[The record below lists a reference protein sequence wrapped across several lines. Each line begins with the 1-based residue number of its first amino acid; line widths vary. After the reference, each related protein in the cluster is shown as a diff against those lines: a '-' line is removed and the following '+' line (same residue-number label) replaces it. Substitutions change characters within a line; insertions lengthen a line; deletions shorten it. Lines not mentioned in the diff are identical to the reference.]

1 MRIGTTVGLQL
12 NGPQTIAQVIAEV
25 RDAADLGLAGVW
37 VAQVL
42 SWDALT
48 LLAAAGQ
55 TVPGIAFGT
64 AVVPTYPR
72 HPLAL
77 ASQAL
82 TAQAAT
88 GNRLTLGIGTSH
100 KPLVES
106 TLGVPFDRPAVHTRE
121 YLTALRPLLRG
132 EPVDLHGEFHHATGQ
147 VTVPGAHPPPVLLGA
162 LGPAMLRLAGELADG
177 AIATWTGPRTLER
190 HITPR
195 ITAAAHAAGRG
206 APRIVVSLP
215 VAVTADAVAAR
226 AWVAE
231 RFGMAAELPS
241 YRAMLDL
248 EQVKG
253 VEVVVL
259 AGDEDTVA
267 GHLRRLQDAGATEF
281 IAVPFGPPT
290 QVTRTLRLL
299 ADLSTEAPEHPLP
312 GLGS

>member
-12 NGPQTIAQVIAEV
+12 NGPQTIDQVISEV
-25 RDAADLGLAGVW
+25 RDTADLGLAGAW
-37 VAQVL
+37 VAQVM

-48 LLAAAGQ
+48 ILAVAGQ
-55 TVPGIAFGT
+55 TVPDIELGT
-64 AVVPTYPR
+64 AIVPTYPH

-77 ASQAL
+77 ASQTL

-100 KPLVES
+100 KQLVES
-106 TLGVPFDRPAVHTRE
+106 TFGLPFDRPAVHTRE

-132 EPVDLHGEFHHATGQ
+132 EQVDLHGEFHHATGQ
-147 VTVPGAHPPPVLLGA
+147 VTVPGAHPPPVLLAA

-177 AIATWTGPRTLER
+177 TIATWTGPRTLAA

-195 ITAAAHAAGRG
+195 ITAAAQAAGRG
-206 APRIVVSLP
+206 TPRIVVSLP
-215 VAVTADAVAAR
+215 VAVTSDAVAAR

-231 RFGMAAELPS
+231 RFGMAADLPS

-253 VEVVVL
+253 AEEVVV

-281 IAVPFGPPT
+281 IAVPFGPPK

-299 ADLSTEAPEHPLP
+299 ADLSRD
-312 GLGS
+312 G